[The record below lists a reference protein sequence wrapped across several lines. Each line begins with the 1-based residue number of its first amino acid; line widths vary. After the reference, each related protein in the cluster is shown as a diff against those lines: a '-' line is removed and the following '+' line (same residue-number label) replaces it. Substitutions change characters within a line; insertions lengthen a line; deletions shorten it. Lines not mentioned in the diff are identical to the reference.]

1 MFVLSLLSVQLCAQ
15 QTFNVM
21 EMYDRDTY
29 FFDMD
34 VFEDQIFVS
43 GASYELPTD
52 HHARAFIAKHNQEGD
67 LETIRWFGDQ
77 ESPIELFKKSLSV
90 SDEGQILLAYH
101 FWEGDT
107 MVLELLELNE
117 ELETI
122 NSRQFNSPSLALVDE
137 SLAYSDIILQELE
150 HSADGGIFLAYYYYS
165 TIHLFHSDFKIEKL
179 KEDLTTLWE
188 YDSEEYAPNHLR
200 GLQQAENGNIHI
212 IESRTLNNLV
222 KASCLVLD
230 QYGDLVSQDF
240 ISNVTYPLYNPLD
253 LVVFDNDI
261 VLYGNLYNQPNTYTR
276 KHLTKINSD
285 LDVIWGSEPFFNP
298 YFRGSV
304 DKITSCGDYLYSTA
318 ELKSDSVFGTP
329 GWDNHRMS
337 VQKHNLDGDLIWYR
351 EFHMLGENHF
361 EHHINEIQVDQNGFL
376 VLAGDIR
383 NYDEAIGASPFIYGW
398 LMKLDDCGCLVPGC
412 DPNCVPEPCVEEDQ
426 VFNETEKPFL
436 LGSNP
441 ITQGNSIYIHLNE
454 QAQESK
460 ATLKLINSL
469 GQELDSF
476 NIEDGNYT
484 LIYPTTQLAIGSYF
498 FTYVKNDEK
507 IQTERFVVR

>member
-34 VFEDQIFVS
+34 VYEDQIFVS

-52 HHARAFIAKHNQEGD
+52 HHARAFIAKHNQEGG

-77 ESPIELFKKSLSV
+77 ESPINLYKNSLSV
-90 SDEGQILLAYH
+90 SEGGQIVMAIDY
-101 FWEGDT
+101 WEGDT

-122 NSRQFNSPSLALVDE
+122 NSRRFLSPSIDSVGEFLGYSQIIIEDLKHTSDGLLVAY
-137 SLAYSDIILQELE
+137 AYS
-150 HSADGGIFLAYYYYS
+150 S
-165 TIHLFHSDFKIEKL
+165 TVSSFGTDFIIEKL
-179 KEDLTTLWE
+179 QPNLTTEWE
-188 YDSEEYAPNHLR
+188 YDSEEYGTNSFKT
-200 GLQQAENGNIHI
+200 LQAAQNGNVYVL
-212 IESRTLNNLV
+212 ESRTLGTSV
-222 KASCLVLD
+222 KSSFLMLD
-230 QYGDLVSQDF
+230 EAGQFVRSEFIDDF
-240 ISNVTYPLYNPLD
+240 IYPLYFPRD
-253 LVVFDNDI
+253 LI
-261 VLYGNLYNQPNTYTR
+261 VSEEGIYLYGDLYNQPNTYTR
-276 KHLTKINSD
+276 KSLTKINSD
-285 LDVIWGSEPFFNP
+285 LDVLWESEPFFNP

-304 DKITSCGDYLYSTA
+304 DKITSCGDYFYSTA

-412 DPNCVPEPCVEEDQ
+412 DPNCVPEPCIEEDQ
-426 VFNETEKPFL
+426 VFNETTNAFI

-441 ITQGNSIYIHLNE
+441 VVQGNSIYIHLNE

-498 FTYVKNDEK
+498 FSYVKNGEK
-507 IQTERFVVR
+507 VQTERFVVR